1 MTRIARMDMP
11 MMMYMCRMCMRFDA
25 INSMSTRVNG

>member
-1 MTRIARMDMP
+1 MIRKDRMMMP

-25 INSMSTRVNG
+25 KKSMGSH